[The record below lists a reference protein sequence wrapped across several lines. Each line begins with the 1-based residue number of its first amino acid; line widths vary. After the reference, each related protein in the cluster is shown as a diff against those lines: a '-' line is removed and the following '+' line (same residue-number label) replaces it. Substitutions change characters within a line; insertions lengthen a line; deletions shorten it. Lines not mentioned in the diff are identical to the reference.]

1 MELSSGRCGIN
12 PLLGHP
18 QIGGLSRA
26 HLAYRWRTIPT
37 QISIVCG
44 LITVRKYVVFLL
56 KLSHLPRLLNDSV
69 IQKPPSATLI
79 DLIVV
84 SVWTLPLTSYRL
96 SFAKIIISEI
106 DFLDT
111 ASTPNVLTATQVS
124 FAAAGKSV
132 SIAVHTPLTG

>member
-1 MELSSGRCGIN
+1 VPGSRAT
-12 PLLGHP
+12 PLLGQP
-18 QIGGLSRA
+18 QIGGLSRP
-26 HLAYRWRTIPT
+26 HLAYRWRTIPS

-44 LITVRKYVVFLL
+44 SITVRKYVVFLL
-56 KLSHLPRLLNDSV
+56 KPSHLPRLLNDSV
-69 IQKPPSATLI
+69 IQKPPSAALI

-84 SVWTLPLTSYRL
+84 SVWTSRLTSYRL

-111 ASTPNVLTATQVS
+111 ASTPNILTPTQVS

-132 SIAVHTPLTG
+132 SIAVPTPLTG

>member
-1 MELSSGRCGIN
+1 MPGSRAN
-12 PLLGHP
+12 PLLGQP

-26 HLAYRWRTIPT
+26 HLAYRWRTIPS

-44 LITVRKYVVFLL
+44 LITVRKYLVFLL
-56 KLSHLPRLLNDSV
+56 KLSHLPRFPNDSV
-69 IQKPPSATLI
+69 IQKPPAATLI

-111 ASTPNVLTATQVS
+111 ASTPNVLTAMQVS